1 MSGKVVVD
9 SIAKNVARL
18 IGENRRLR
26 GEVEKIGASREKL
39 REENRRLAAEVSELE
54 RRLTVK
60 ELAADFGGGGIGSEG
75 GRAGVSGGSADMNNR
90 STKVA
95 RARVNRLLRE
105 VDKCIGLL
113 NKE

>member
-26 GEVEKIGASREKL
+26 GEVEKVAASREKL
-39 REENRRLAAEVSELE
+39 REENRRLTAEKAEFE

-60 ELAADFGGGGIGSEG
+60 ELAEDFGGGRGIDEG
-75 GRAGVSGGSADMNNR
+75 GRPDNKN
-90 STKVA
+90 TKVA

-113 NKE
+113 SKEN